1 MGEPIVDQLRNLSRR
16 SIRLDMLDQALDDE
30 RTRTMMQ
37 LLRKFIAVER
47 SLQLAAV
54 LGVLLL
60 LGFVGMSSLQGDRS
74 PSTAPELPAQSP

>member
-1 MGEPIVDQLRNLSRR
+1 M
-16 SIRLDMLDQALDDE
+16 
-30 RTRTMMQ
+30 TQ

-60 LGFVGMSSLQGDRS
+60 LGFVGLSLLQGDRS
-74 PSTAPELPAQSP
+74 PAPIPELPTQSS